1 MNYKIIQYIMERS
14 SVTIIDLV
22 VDLKLPYLHTKE
34 ILKALESAGY
44 IKREI
49 YMRPSLYL
57 SLYFVTQ
64 AGIDFMENDP
74 LKLSV

>member
-14 SVTIIDLV
+14 SVIIIDLI

-44 IKREI
+44 IRRA
-49 YMRPSLYL
+49 YYFHPGMYL
-57 SLYFVTQ
+57 SFYFVTQ
-64 AGIDFMENDP
+64 AGVDFLTD
-74 LKLSV
+74 SS